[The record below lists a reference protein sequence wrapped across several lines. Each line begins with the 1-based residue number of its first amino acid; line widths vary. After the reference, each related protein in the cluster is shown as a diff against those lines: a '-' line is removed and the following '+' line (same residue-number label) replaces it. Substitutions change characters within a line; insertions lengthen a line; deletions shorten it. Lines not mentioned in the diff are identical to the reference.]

1 MAQYPKI
8 LSKGYYSSL
17 AGTSIEQDKLRFTLD
32 TGQIFLDTA
41 DERVEFTDFVKG
53 LTEAQIQD
61 TFAPLPKFYLSS
73 DTHKLFYH
81 DGEEWLIV
89 AEQNVDSV
97 DHATNADTA
106 TYATKASQD
115 SQGQTI
121 NSTYIKNVS
130 VNGRTVTFTKGNG
143 STFSITTQD
152 TNTTYTN
159 MKGATSS
166 AAGTAGLVPAPAAGD
181 QTDFL
186 RGDGTWAQPSKATN
200 ADTATYAKK
209 AGQDSSGQ
217 TINSTYIK
225 NASINNRTI
234 TFTKGNN
241 STFSFQTPD
250 YVSNARTATYAQ
262 RATSDGNGD
271 NIANTYAPINSPVF
285 TGAPSVPTPSASA
298 NNTQIANTSFVRTIV
313 NNAIAGVVQFDTQV
327 YSGGFSTLPETGTK
341 GVFYFVPGETTE
353 EDNIYDEYLWNEE
366 SSSYEKIGS
375 AKIDLSNYVNSIEV
389 TGTGNAI
396 TGASISG
403 NKISFTKGSS
413 FLTQHP
419 KVTTTP
425 TNTESAPE
433 AGSDIEVIDS
443 ITLDSNGHVTSYQT
457 NTVTIPN
464 TVAQANKL
472 TTRRTI
478 SLTGNVT
485 GSTTFD
491 GSGNVSIAATV
502 VDDSHNHT
510 IANVDGL
517 QTALNDKLDADATA
531 VRATG
536 DSAGQ
541 NINTTYIKDADVS
554 GRVITFTKGNGS
566 TFSITTQDSTTSLAG
581 LGITATA
588 AELNYMDGVTSN
600 VQTQLNGKAPS
611 SHTHNYAGSSSAGG
625 AANSAVKLQTARTI
639 SLTGDVTGSTTFD
652 GSGNVSINATV
663 ADDSHNHTIANVD
676 GLQTALDKK
685 LATTGT
691 AAKATADSA
700 GQNINTTYIKDVGV
714 NGRTVTFTKGNGS
727 TFSITTQD
735 TNTTYTL
742 GSFGI
747 IATAA
752 ELNYMDGVTSNVQTQ
767 LNNKS
772 ASTHTHKYAG
782 SGSAGGAANSAV
794 KLQTART
801 ISLTG
806 DVTGST
812 TFDGSGN
819 VSITATV
826 ADDSHN
832 HTIANIDNLQTTLNN
847 KMGVT
852 ALTTQDLDETRTPGF
867 YYAAGP
873 NTVTNKPDGVD
884 AFGMIVYRVA
894 SGYICQELIPGNDLQ
909 GTKFTRIFQGSD
921 TWTDWM
927 YMPTFVSNPTSGQV
941 IVADDNGQLKSSGF
955 TIAKS
960 VPSDAKF
967 TDTTYT
973 LGSFGI
979 TATAA
984 ELNYTDGVT
993 SNIQTQLNNKSA
1005 STHTHNYAGSG
1016 SVGGAANSAVKL
1028 QTARTI
1034 TLSGDA
1040 SGSTTFDGSGNVTLS
1055 VTVKDD
1061 SHNHTI
1067 ANIDNLQSTLDGKL
1081 STSGTAAKATADSA
1095 GQNINTTYI
1104 KNAAVSGRTITFT
1117 KGNGSTFSIQT
1128 QDSTATLAGLGITAT
1143 AAELNKLDGVTATSK
1158 ELNYVDGV
1166 TSNIQTQLNGKA
1178 PSSHTH
1184 NYAGSSSAGGAAN
1197 SATKLATARTISLTG
1212 DITGS
1217 TTFDGS
1223 ANKSIDCTVTGFT
1236 DVDFDFGDIDE

>member
-53 LTEAQIQD
+53 LTEEQIQD

-89 AEQNVDSV
+89 AEQNADSV

-106 TYATKASQD
+106 TYATKAGQD
-115 SQGQTI
+115 SQGQAI

-130 VNGRTVTFTKGNG
+130 VNGKTVTFTKGNG
-143 STFSITTQD
+143 STFSVTTQD
-152 TNTTYTN
+152 TTYTN

-250 YVSNARTATYAQ
+250 YVSNAGTATYAQ
-262 RATSDGNGD
+262 RATGDASGN

-285 TGAPSVPTPSASA
+285 TGAPSVPTPSSSA

-313 NNAIAGVVQFDTQV
+313 DNAIAGVVKFDTQV
-327 YSGGFSTLPETGTK
+327 YNGGFSTLPDTGTK
-341 GVFYFVPGETTE
+341 GVIYFVPSTTTE
-353 EDNIYDEYLWNEE
+353 GNNVYDEYLWNEE
-366 SSSYEKIGS
+366 SSNYEKIGS

-747 IATAA
+747 TATAA

-1016 SVGGAANSAVKL
+1016 SAGGAANSAVKL

-1040 SGSTTFDGSGNVTLS
+1040 SGSTTFDGSKNITLS

>member
-89 AEQNVDSV
+89 AEQNADSV

-106 TYATKASQD
+106 TYATKAGQD
-115 SQGQTI
+115 SQGQAI

-130 VNGRTVTFTKGNG
+130 VNGKTVTFTKGNG
-143 STFSITTQD
+143 STFSVTTQD
-152 TNTTYTN
+152 TTYTN

-166 AAGTAGLVPAPAAGD
+166 AAGTTGLVPAPAAGD

-250 YVSNARTATYAQ
+250 YVSNAGTATYAQ

-566 TFSITTQDSTTSLAG
+566 TFSITTQDTNTTYTLGSF
-581 LGITATA
+581 GITATA

-600 VQTQLNGKAPS
+600 VQTQLNGKASS
-611 SHTHNYAGSSSAGG
+611 SHTHN
-625 AANSAVKLQTARTI
+625 
-639 SLTGDVTGSTTFD
+639 
-652 GSGNVSINATV
+652 
-663 ADDSHNHTIANVD
+663 
-676 GLQTALDKK
+676 
-685 LATTGT
+685 
-691 AAKATADSA
+691 
-700 GQNINTTYIKDVGV
+700 
-714 NGRTVTFTKGNGS
+714 
-727 TFSITTQD
+727 
-735 TNTTYTL
+735 
-742 GSFGI
+742 
-747 IATAA
+747 
-752 ELNYMDGVTSNVQTQ
+752 
-767 LNNKS
+767 
-772 ASTHTHKYAG
+772 YAG

-801 ISLTG
+801 ISLAG

-826 ADDSHN
+826 A
-832 HTIANIDNLQTTLNN
+832 
-847 KMGVT
+847 
-852 ALTTQDLDETRTPGF
+852 
-867 YYAAGP
+867 
-873 NTVTNKPDGVD
+873 
-884 AFGMIVYRVA
+884 
-894 SGYICQELIPGNDLQ
+894 
-909 GTKFTRIFQGSD
+909 
-921 TWTDWM
+921 
-927 YMPTFVSNPTSGQV
+927 
-941 IVADDNGQLKSSGF
+941 
-955 TIAKS
+955 
-960 VPSDAKF
+960 
-967 TDTTYT
+967 
-973 LGSFGI
+973 
-979 TATAA
+979 
-984 ELNYTDGVT
+984 
-993 SNIQTQLNNKSA
+993 
-1005 STHTHNYAGSG
+1005 
-1016 SVGGAANSAVKL
+1016 
-1028 QTARTI
+1028 
-1034 TLSGDA
+1034 
-1040 SGSTTFDGSGNVTLS
+1040 
-1055 VTVKDD
+1055 DD

-1143 AAELNKLDGVTATSK
+1143 AAELN
-1158 ELNYVDGV
+1158 YMDGV
-1166 TSNIQTQLNGKA
+1166 TSNVQTQLNGKA

-1197 SATKLATARTISLTG
+1197 SASKLATARTISLSGDASGSTTFDGSKNITLSVTVKDDSHNHLIANVDGLQTALNSKMGLSILTDQSLDVTRAPGFYYAAGANSVTGKPSGVDAFGLNVYRIASGYIRQELMPAANDLQGVRYTRVFQGDDTWTDWKFIPTFLSNPTSGQVIVADNNGQLKSSGFTIAKSVPSDAKFTDTTYTLSSFGITATAAELNKLDGVTATAAELNYVDGVTSNIQTQLNGKAPSSHTHKYAGSTSAGGAANSATKLATARTISLTG
-1212 DITGS
+1212 DVTGS

-1223 ANKSIDCTVTGFT
+1223 GNKSISCTVSGFT

>member
-53 LTEAQIQD
+53 LTEEQIQD

-106 TYATKASQD
+106 TYATKAGQD
-115 SQGQTI
+115 SQGQAI

-130 VNGRTVTFTKGNG
+130 VNGKTVTFTKGNG
-143 STFSITTQD
+143 STFSVTTQD
-152 TNTTYTN
+152 TTYTN

-166 AAGTAGLVPAPAAGD
+166 AAGTTGLVPAPAAGD

-250 YVSNARTATYAQ
+250 YVSNAGTASYAQ
-262 RATSDGNGD
+262 RATGDASGN

-285 TGAPSVPTPSASA
+285 TGAPSVPTPSSSA

-313 NNAIAGVVQFDTQV
+313 DNAIAGVVKFDTQV
-327 YSGGFSTLPETGTK
+327 YNGGFSTLPDTGTK
-341 GVFYFVPGETTE
+341 GVIYFVPSTTTE
-353 EDNIYDEYLWNEE
+353 GNNAYDEYLWNEE
-366 SSSYEKIGS
+366 SSNYEKIGS

-425 TNTESAPE
+425 TNTESAPA

-472 TTRRTI
+472 TTGRTI

-517 QTALNDKLDADATA
+517 QTALNNKLNSNATA

-566 TFSITTQDSTTSLAG
+566 TFSITTQDTNTTYTLGSF
-581 LGITATA
+581 GITATA

-611 SHTHNYAGSSSAGG
+611 SHTHNYAGS
-625 AANSAVKLQTARTI
+625 
-639 SLTGDVTGSTTFD
+639 
-652 GSGNVSINATV
+652 
-663 ADDSHNHTIANVD
+663 
-676 GLQTALDKK
+676 
-685 LATTGT
+685 
-691 AAKATADSA
+691 
-700 GQNINTTYIKDVGV
+700 
-714 NGRTVTFTKGNGS
+714 
-727 TFSITTQD
+727 
-735 TNTTYTL
+735 
-742 GSFGI
+742 
-747 IATAA
+747 
-752 ELNYMDGVTSNVQTQ
+752 
-767 LNNKS
+767 
-772 ASTHTHKYAG
+772 
-782 SGSAGGAANSAV
+782 GSAGGAANSAV

-801 ISLTG
+801 ISLAG

-826 ADDSHN
+826 A
-832 HTIANIDNLQTTLNN
+832 
-847 KMGVT
+847 
-852 ALTTQDLDETRTPGF
+852 
-867 YYAAGP
+867 
-873 NTVTNKPDGVD
+873 
-884 AFGMIVYRVA
+884 
-894 SGYICQELIPGNDLQ
+894 
-909 GTKFTRIFQGSD
+909 
-921 TWTDWM
+921 
-927 YMPTFVSNPTSGQV
+927 
-941 IVADDNGQLKSSGF
+941 
-955 TIAKS
+955 
-960 VPSDAKF
+960 
-967 TDTTYT
+967 
-973 LGSFGI
+973 
-979 TATAA
+979 
-984 ELNYTDGVT
+984 
-993 SNIQTQLNNKSA
+993 
-1005 STHTHNYAGSG
+1005 
-1016 SVGGAANSAVKL
+1016 
-1028 QTARTI
+1028 
-1034 TLSGDA
+1034 
-1040 SGSTTFDGSGNVTLS
+1040 
-1055 VTVKDD
+1055 DD

-1143 AAELNKLDGVTATSK
+1143 AAELN
-1158 ELNYVDGV
+1158 YMDGV
-1166 TSNIQTQLNGKA
+1166 TSNVQTQLNGKA

-1197 SATKLATARTISLTG
+1197 SAVKLQTARTITLSGDASGSTTFDGSKNITLSVTVKDDSHNHLIANVDGLQTALDSKMGLSILTDQSLDVTRAPGFYYAAGANSVTGKPSGVDAFGLNVYRIASGYIRQELMPAGNNLQGVRYTRVFQGDDTWTDWKFIPTFLSNPTSGQVIVADNNGQLKSSGFTIAKSVPSDAKFTDTTYTLSSFGITATAAELNKLDGVTATAAELNYVDGVTSNIQIQLNGKAPSSHTHKYAGSTSAGGAANSATKLATARTISLTG
-1212 DITGS
+1212 DVTGS

-1223 ANKSIDCTVTGFT
+1223 GNKSISCTVSGFT